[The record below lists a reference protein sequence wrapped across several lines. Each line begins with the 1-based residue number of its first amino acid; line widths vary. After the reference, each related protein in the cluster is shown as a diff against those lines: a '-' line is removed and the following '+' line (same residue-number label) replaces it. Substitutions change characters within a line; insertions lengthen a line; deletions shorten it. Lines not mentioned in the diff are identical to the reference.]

1 MKFEWDE
8 NKNQKNIKKH
18 QVSFDEAKT
27 VFYDNNALYEYD
39 DDHSVTEERFKIIG
53 ISYKERLLIVCHCVK
68 EKDIIRIFSARVADA
83 DEKVMYYDTVGGKR
97 W

>member
-8 NKNQKNIKKH
+8 NKNRKNIKKQ

-39 DDHSVTEERFKIIG
+39 D
-53 ISYKERLLIVCHCVK
+53 
-68 EKDIIRIFSARVADA
+68 
-83 DEKVMYYDTVGGKR
+83 
-97 W
+97 

>member
-39 DDHSVTEERFKIIG
+39 DYHSAMEERFKIIG

-83 DEKVMYYDTVGGKR
+83 DEKVMYYEAVGGKR
-97 W
+97 